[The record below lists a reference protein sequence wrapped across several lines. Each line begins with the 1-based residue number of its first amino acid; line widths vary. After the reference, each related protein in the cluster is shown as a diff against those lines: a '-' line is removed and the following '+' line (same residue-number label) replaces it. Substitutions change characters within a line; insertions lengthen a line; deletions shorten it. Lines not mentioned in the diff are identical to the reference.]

1 MSEGY
6 TGTGEQGRGWSTI
19 LGADRAA
26 ADGDLASTFRG
37 EGFVKSDGVADQVAV
52 AVCVVGLGRHIVL
65 AQ

>member
-26 ADGDLASTFRG
+26 ADGDLAGTFRRQS
-37 EGFVKSDGVADQVAV
+37 FIKSDGVADEVAV
-52 AVCVVGLGRHIVL
+52 AVCVVGFG
-65 AQ
+65 